1 VTGERL
7 LVVDDSAEMR
17 SSLVDAF
24 LNPMGFEV
32 LLAENGAEGMK
43 RALAD
48 RPDLII
54 TDQVMPDMTGLEMLR
69 SLQEAGHDIPTI
81 LITGEGSESI
91 AIQAFRL
98 GVVDYFKKPLDPEQ
112 LLAAIRR
119 GLQQESLRAV
129 PSPRATEADTFRA
142 LLEIGQ
148 SITASLELEIVL
160 GQVLEEAV
168 RFSGAEMGD
177 LMLLDL
183 ETEELH
189 TRASKTSDEGVE
201 IGLHVPVA
209 DELAARVIANGNPLV
224 SSNGK
229 NLLYVPLILLGQVVG
244 VLGVS
249 NLDPTRAFSVN
260 DVEVLSVLANY
271 AAIAIAN
278 ARAFQESRIER
289 ARFREMLEQSSDAVL
304 VIDELGYIIL
314 VNQGACEAL
323 SIDLLSVLGRTI
335 GESIDNPDLRG
346 LYEQHGNRQVTRGEV
361 SLPDGRTLNAQLTTI
376 EGMGCVA
383 VMQEVTHLK
392 ELDRMKTKF
401 VTTVSHDLRS
411 PLTGILGYVE
421 LLNRVGELNDEQ
433 LGFVERIKNSVSTMT
448 NLINDLLD
456 LGRIEAG
463 MDRAKE
469 NTHLRP
475 ILLQV
480 YEGMQSEIVTKQL
493 DFELDCPAD
502 LPMVLGNPLRLRQ
515 AFSNLIGNAVKY
527 TPDGGDISV
536 TVSVTDEHLIVE
548 VRDTGVGI
556 PVADQPHIFDEFY
569 RADAVAESHQGTG
582 LGLAIVKSIVEA
594 HEGRVWVDS
603 KAGQGSTFTVTLP
616 TLTPGKGLMDSPRA
630 P

>member
-7 LVVDDSAEMR
+7 LVVDDSADMR
-17 SSLVDAF
+17 SSLADAL

-32 LLAENGAEGMK
+32 LLAENGAEGLV

-54 TDQVMPDMTGLEMLR
+54 TDQAMPDMTGLEMMHSLR
-69 SLQEAGHDIPTI
+69 EAGHDIPTI
-81 LITGEGSESI
+81 MITGEGSESI

-98 GVVDYFKKPLDPEQ
+98 GAVDYLRKPLDPDQ

-119 GLQQESLRAV
+119 GLQQEPLPDAPTLRV
-129 PSPRATEADTFRA
+129 TETDTLRA

-148 SITASLELEIVL
+148 SITASLELEMVL

-168 RFSGAEMGD
+168 RLSGAEIGE

-183 ETEELH
+183 ETEELY
-189 TRASKTSDEGVE
+189 TRASKTLGEGVALN
-201 IGLHVPVA
+201 LHLPVA
-209 DELAARVIANGNPLV
+209 DKLAVRVINNGEPLL
-224 SSNGK
+224 SSDGK
-229 NLLYVPLILLGQVVG
+229 NLLYIPLILLGQVIG

-249 NLDPTRAFSVN
+249 SLDPARTFSVD

-271 AAIAIAN
+271 ATIAIAN
-278 ARAFQESRIER
+278 ARAFEESRIER
-289 ARFREMLEQSSDAVL
+289 ARFRNMLERSSDAVL
-304 VIDELGYIIL
+304 VIDELGYVIL
-314 VNQGACEAL
+314 INQGACEAL
-323 SIDLLSVLGRTI
+323 DVDSLNILGRTI
-335 GESIDNPDLRG
+335 NDSTDNPDLRG
-346 LYEQHGNRQVTRGEV
+346 LFEMHDARHVSRGEV

-376 EGMGCVA
+376 EGMGLVA

-421 LLNRVGELNDEQ
+421 LLHRVGELNDEQ
-433 LGFVERIKNSVSTMT
+433 RGFVERIKTGVDAMT

-463 MDRAKE
+463 MDREKE
-469 NTHLRP
+469 NVHLRP
-475 ILLQV
+475 ILLKV
-480 YEGMQSEIVTKQL
+480 YEGIQSEITAKQL
-493 DFELDCPAD
+493 EFELNCPKE

-515 AFSNLIGNAVKY
+515 ALSNLIDNAIKY
-527 TPDGGDISV
+527 TPEEGNVSV
-536 TVSVTDEHLIVE
+536 TVDVTGDHLILE

-556 PVADQPHIFDEFY
+556 PLADQPHVFDEFY
-569 RADAVAESHQGTG
+569 RAEAVTKSHQGTG
-582 LGLAIVKSIVEA
+582 LGLAIVKSIIEA

-603 KAGQGSTFTVTLP
+603 KVGEGSTFTVTLP
-616 TLTPGKGLMDSPRA
+616 TLTPGKGLMESPRA